1 MAAGRSKGEFP
12 LQYFLKEDDN
22 EPPTSGLPVLEETG
36 GQDEPQL
43 LCGIHPESG
52 EKQLSQLAAASQVVE
67 LRQARQLQ
75 CEGTEESSGC

>member
-12 LQYFLKEDDN
+12 LLYFLKEDDN
-22 EPPTSGLPVLEETG
+22 ERCALATSGLPVLEETG

-67 LRQARQLQ
+67 LRQA
-75 CEGTEESSGC
+75 